1 MQQPGRTTYPTLAVD
16 ALRPDMHRAGAV
28 DRCSSA
34 VGPAPGGP
42 GSGTATQHHT
52 GWLRCPRSEVAT
64 DRQTATPELGS
75 RLLLV
80 LLLVMSPSR
89 PLLGGCAG
97 TYYDP
102 LAASSRASG
111 VRGEPNDKQGHTTCR
126 ECLQLQLVGREY
138 LGSQWHCSYVPVPV
152 PVAGPEVG
160 YPRSIEISSPWH
172 GVRCRYQQ
180 PAGAG
185 ERCRWTCTA
194 LQCSPRSRAPSIS
207 GGLPGRQRGMPNH
220 YRNGINNGNGL
231 RWKQE
236 EEQEE
241 QEEEDPTYRYRTAIR
256 PSSVVR
262 CKGRHPVRH
271 IVIAMMPSQ

>member
-1 MQQPGRTTYPTLAVD
+1 MLFCSWSCTR
-16 ALRPDMHRAGAV
+16 RPWFRH
-28 DRCSSA
+28 CN
-34 VGPAPGGP
+34 PAPHGV
-42 GSGTATQHHT
+42 AQV
-52 GWLRCPRSEVAT
+52 SEVRGR

-126 ECLQLQLVGREY
+126 ECLQLQLQLVGREY

-160 YPRSIEISSPWH
+160 YPSSIEISSPWH

-180 PAGAG
+180 PGQERDADGHALHCNAVLAAEHRPSQGACLADNG
-185 ERCRWTCTA
+185 ACRTIIGTG
-194 LQCSPRSRAPSIS
+194 LTTGMVSDGSRRSRRRRTPHT
-207 GGLPGRQRGMPNH
+207 GTGQRFVRH
-220 YRNGINNGNGL
+220 
-231 RWKQE
+231 
-236 EEQEE
+236 
-241 QEEEDPTYRYRTAIR
+241 
-256 PSSVVR
+256 PSSAAR
-262 CKGRHPVRH
+262 EGIPLDT
-271 IVIAMMPSQ
+271 